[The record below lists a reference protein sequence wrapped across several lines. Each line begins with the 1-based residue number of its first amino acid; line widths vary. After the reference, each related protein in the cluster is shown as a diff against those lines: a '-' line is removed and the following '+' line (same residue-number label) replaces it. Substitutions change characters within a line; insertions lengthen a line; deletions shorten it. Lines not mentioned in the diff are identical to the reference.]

1 MLDER
6 INENKVEAG
15 IGDKS
20 HKRFKISKQ
29 EDCAVIGYPG
39 EHFLGHIV
47 PEGGKGVELARSL
60 DNFIQER
67 EIDIED
73 LDVIFADGCNKM
85 GGFNHGFI
93 AEFERLQN
101 WPLLHVH
108 CLFQS
113 LEVIFRHIF
122 VNFAGP
128 TTGPNSWSGEEAK
141 RLAGNVW
148 ELEVV
153 EFEPVPSPVLQ
164 SLLEDIPHS
173 VLKEF
178 NMTQGT

>member
-1 MLDER
+1 M
-6 INENKVEAG
+6 EAG

-20 HKRFKISKQ
+20 HKRFKIMKQ

-67 EIDIED
+67 EINIED

-93 AEFERLQN
+93 AAFE
-101 WPLLHVH
+101 
-108 CLFQS
+108 S
-113 LEVIFRHIF
+113 L
-122 VNFAGP
+122 
-128 TTGPNSWSGEEAK
+128 
-141 RLAGNVW
+141 
-148 ELEVV
+148 
-153 EFEPVPSPVLQ
+153 
-164 SLLEDIPHS
+164 
-173 VLKEF
+173 
-178 NMTQGT
+178 